1 MRLAK
6 IPNFSS
12 RAHLVFD
19 LWQFKNIPFV
29 NNTGQLKNSRFLPP
43 KTNRSKNCGRTDD
56 LSNQKISILPNFGE
70 HNQNILLKNCE
81 NIRRFF
87 FVYVHL
93 TAGRDI
99 MFYEKKRNLTFLVMF
114 EHQL

>member
-1 MRLAK
+1 MRLAQ

-29 NNTGQLKNSRFLPP
+29 NNTGQVKNSKFFPP

-56 LSNQKISILPNFGE
+56 LSNQKISNLPNFGE

-81 NIRRFF
+81 NIKRFF
-87 FVYVHL
+87 LYMYTLPLVGTLCF
-93 TAGRDI
+93 
-99 MFYEKKRNLTFLVMF
+99 MKKN
-114 EHQL
+114 EI